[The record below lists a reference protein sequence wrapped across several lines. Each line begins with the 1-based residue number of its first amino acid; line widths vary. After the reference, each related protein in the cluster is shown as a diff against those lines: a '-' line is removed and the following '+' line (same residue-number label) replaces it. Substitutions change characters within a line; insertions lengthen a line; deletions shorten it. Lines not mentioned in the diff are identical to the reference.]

1 MVNEQM
7 VNEQMIKEV
16 QPKPCQ
22 QLAITSCKN
31 RVNDDGSRE
40 YFRPCKVCQIPS
52 ELLLY
57 VKH

>member
-1 MVNEQM
+1 MINEQM

-40 YFRPCKVCQIPS
+40 YFRPSQFAKYQANC
-52 ELLLY
+52 Y
-57 VKH
+57 FM